1 MSFLDMLDIREIT
14 RAHFMIYH
22 EMDNTYEFITTLDF
36 KDCYSNDPFLNSMSK
51 KDALKYLIEE
61 ITIEMSRYGVSN
73 IYRFVELDNDTN
85 IEIRDKNYIP
95 STIFLSMK
103 FNTSQDLNKFKIS
116 QPDLY
121 NYYKKN
127 SRFLYEDCE

>member
-1 MSFLDMLDIREIT
+1 
-14 RAHFMIYH
+14 
-22 EMDNTYEFITTLDF
+22 
-36 KDCYSNDPFLNSMSK
+36 MSK

-95 STIFLSMK
+95 SAIFLSMK